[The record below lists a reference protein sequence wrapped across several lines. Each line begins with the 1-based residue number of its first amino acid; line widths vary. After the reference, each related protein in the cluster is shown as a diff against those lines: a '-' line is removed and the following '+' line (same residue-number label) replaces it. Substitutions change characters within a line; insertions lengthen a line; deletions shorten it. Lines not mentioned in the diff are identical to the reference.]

1 MFKRGIYP
9 GCNSDCFDC
18 VFQPEGCAKLKMII
32 RKLINEGELRFD
44 KIIKGRKSTEDIDVI
59 SISFTPT
66 SLCAPARPIPL
77 VITTPGLIPYTSDRA
92 VGLRYG
98 GDVYCQGVKQEI
110 GSSEEKLLV

>member
-18 VFQPEGCAKLKMII
+18 VFQPEGYAKLKTGIQ
-32 RKLINEGELRFD
+32 KLFNEGELLFD
-44 KIIKGRKSTEDIDVI
+44 KIIKGRKITEDVDVI
-59 SISFTPT
+59 SISFTHT
-66 SLCAPARPIPL
+66 NLYALTKMTPL
-77 VITTPGLIPYTSDRA
+77 LITTPGLIPYTSDRA